1 MCAGFV
7 KDGMNKLSDS
17 LYLNL
22 DKMERILFTYISTF
36 NNLNQG

>member
-7 KDGMNKLSDS
+7 KDGTNKLSDL
-17 LYLNL
+17 LYLNQ

-36 NNLNQG
+36 KNLNQD